1 MAIRVDGQY
10 VEARHISGKS
20 CHEQSPARKFTRD
33 EILANLL
40 GQLNISSSW
49 HCFLALT
56 IDSATVLSYNIP
68 KWDILRQPLHAVIS

>member
-20 CHEQSPARKFTRD
+20 CHEQFPERKFTRD

-56 IDSATVLSYNIP
+56 ARFTRRERAGRSGRVQARVMRRWRS
-68 KWDILRQPLHAVIS
+68 